1 MPFTPHVRLKRVAEI
16 GESRAMTNASHR
28 ESLLIKTARSMPD
41 RIGWERI
48 INGGRTAATT
58 FSGSA
63 QKKNL
68 RNRMDKDENS
78 GMLKTQ
84 THAYAHMH
92 RHETTLPSQVILEG
106 VSCGAC
112 ERDNYCV
119 DGPIRMHEF
128 YPLTNTHV
136 PALWMPVGNVC
147 FLWLNIFENPA

>member
-1 MPFTPHVRLKRVAEI
+1 
-16 GESRAMTNASHR
+16 
-28 ESLLIKTARSMPD
+28 
-41 RIGWERI
+41 
-48 INGGRTAATT
+48 
-58 FSGSA
+58 
-63 QKKNL
+63 
-68 RNRMDKDENS
+68 MDKDENS

-92 RHETTLPSQVILEG
+92 RHETTLSSQVILEG